1 MNMINKV
8 SEFKDLA
15 SGVVYKSNNYKM
27 FKTLSGN
34 RGETKGVENSR
45 VNGFVKLIKNG
56 LFLSEC
62 SYILVNRNRV
72 KLDGNNR
79 SLALERCGESIS
91 FIITDDP
98 MLNTTNQNDLLNA
111 IALLNGKNSAW
122 SQSHNFRSSLIKR
135 VPMAVQLDK
144 LRSEMVMN
152 YNIGS
157 GELTPSLMYG
167 ILNKKLNVDKKLR
180 SIYDDKA
187 LTKVSKSVEFENDLM
202 FVSSVIRFF
211 KGTNIRSHKIYKWL
225 MPLVWSGKIDRDS
238 FYHNLVKYG
247 FDVVSER
254 KQFVLVTI
262 DMLANK
268 RISKGTKIVS
278 WK

>member
-1 MNMINKV
+1 MINKV